1 MKKQYLILLL
11 VPAAFFAQVKVDV
24 NLNVKH
30 TVGGVST
37 FERSKFITMHANT
50 TEAEWDGDNQ
60 IVDLRNDFLNGLD
73 VYLGRETGLI
83 TYTLNQVAQD
93 PARAGYASPTD
104 IASRGL
110 SSRNSFAAKTNL
122 AQYESR
128 KGGMI
133 FGGQLYPFWT
143 GVGQKPTAKGWNL
156 ANGTATGEYMGRFMK
171 EFFGGNGPSLPAFLE
186 IVNEPDYELLGGV
199 KEYTKTIAE
208 IANFHIAAADAI
220 RAQMPNTKICG
231 YTNSF
236 PYYEV
241 GEFQRWFNRDK
252 MFMDMAGSKMDYYSI
267 HLYDFPTIGG
277 KRQMRSGSNLEAT
290 FDMMDHYGKLS
301 VGSVKPYVL
310 SEYGAQTHDSN
321 NQQWSS
327 YRDWLNVK
335 SFNSMLMS
343 FLERPNTIASAI
355 PFVIVK
361 AEWGYNST
369 TGVPYTSR
377 LMRKANEPASYTGQ
391 WVYTDFV
398 KFYQQWKNVKGTRVD
413 IKSDDPDILVKA
425 YVDGNKGYV
434 IINNLEQA
442 IKTIDLSLFDHDDRA
457 VTQIVKRYLTLTGNQ
472 TDLQETT
479 TTTPITSLTIGSE
492 SHVILEYTFAN
503 PIAIDRTLD
512 ETKYYADDYLKPIV
526 AANTPVLYNVNG
538 ITKGTY
544 GEAVLRVGVGRATGK
559 SLVPVIKVNN
569 TIVATPTDFRGD
581 NQPQRDSFFGVLEIP
596 VPYSLLAANNVVSV
610 QFPDAGGH
618 VSSVCLQVNNFSHN
632 IRLLSNEKFQYDN
645 QISISPNP
653 AKEQAVL
660 TIVDDLV
667 NSTANIYNV
676 QGALVQEVNL
686 AQLANKLDIS
696 KLTKGVYFVVIV
708 KNNIKM
714 AKTKL
719 IVN

>member
-1 MKKQYLILLL
+1 MKKKYLLFFILPTAL
-11 VPAAFFAQVKVDV
+11 VAQVKVDV

-30 TVGGVST
+30 TVGGIST

-60 IVDLRNDFLNGLD
+60 IADLRNDFLNGLD

-83 TYTLNQVAQD
+83 TYNLNQVAQD
-93 PARAGYASPTD
+93 PSRPGFASPSD

-122 AQYESR
+122 MAYENR
-128 KGGMI
+128 KNMI
-133 FGGQLYPFWT
+133 VGGQLYPFWT
-143 GVGQKPTAKGWNL
+143 GAGQKATAKGWNL
-156 ANGTATGEYMGRFMK
+156 ANGTATGEYMGRFLK
-171 EFFGGNGPSLPAFLE
+171 EFYGGNGPNFPGFVE

-220 RAQMPNTKICG
+220 RAQVPNAKICG

-241 GEFQRWFNRDK
+241 GDFQRWINRDK
-252 MFMDMAGSKMDYYSI
+252 MFMDMAGNKMDYYSI

-290 FDMMDHYGKLS
+290 FDMMDHYGTLTT
-301 VGSVKPYVL
+301 GTVKPYVL

-413 IKSDDPDILVKA
+413 SKADDPDILVKA

-434 IINNLEQA
+434 IINNLEQTA
-442 IKTIDLSLFDHDDRA
+442 KTIDLNIFDHNTNNL
-457 VTQIVKRYLTLTGNQ
+457 TQIVKRYLTLTGNQ

-479 TTTPITSLTIGSE
+479 TTSPITSLTIGSE

-512 ETKYYADDYLKPIV
+512 EKKYYADDYLKPIV
-526 AANTPVLYNVNG
+526 AANTPVVYNVNG
-538 ITKGTY
+538 ITKSTY
-544 GEAVLRVGVGRATGK
+544 GEAMLRIGVGRATGK
-559 SLVPVIKVNN
+559 SLVPVIKVND

-596 VPYSLLAANNVVSV
+596 VPYNLLGVNNTVSV
-610 QFPDAGGH
+610 QFPDAGGQ
-618 VSSVCLQVNNFSHN
+618 VSSVCMQVNNFSHN
-632 IRLLSNEKFQYDN
+632 IRLLSTNTFQYDK

-653 AKEQAVL
+653 ASEQVTL
-660 TIVDDLV
+660 NIVDELV
-667 NSTANIYNV
+667 GATATIYNA
-676 QGALVQEVNL
+676 QLALVQTEKLN
-686 AQLANKLDIS
+686 QLQNIFTVS
-696 KLTKGVYFVVIV
+696 KLSKGVYFVLLT
-708 KNNIKM
+708 KNNTTM
-714 AKTKL
+714 AKVKL